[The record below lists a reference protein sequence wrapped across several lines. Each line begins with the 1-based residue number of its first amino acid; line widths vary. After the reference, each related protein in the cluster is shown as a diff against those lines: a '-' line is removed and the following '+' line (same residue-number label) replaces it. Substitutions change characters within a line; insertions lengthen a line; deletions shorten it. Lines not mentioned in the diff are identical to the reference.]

1 MSEHNLVPARIDGA
15 RRALAAARD
24 DFERLR
30 IRDDARALEAAA
42 AVLKRSDIQIGAA
55 RLVMEAERAIAAA
68 NPPITDRAGV
78 GGRGQKNSVPPGNGV
93 FPSVSPGTVRKLR
106 HTHSAL
112 SDEAFAAACDQAE
125 KRGEPVT
132 RSILRRAAARI
143 RRARAH
149 DHARPPL
156 GAPVPPPLEL
166 DLHHLPEP
174 RHRGRS
180 AVLFRADALDLLP
193 ALPEG
198 CADALVTDPPYSSA
212 VRGVPDERRR
222 NADYQR
228 ETATRPRYPEMAGN
242 HRDPEAYAAWWT
254 RWAEAA
260 RRLLRPGAPAAVF
273 TDWRQY
279 PLVAHAFQ
287 AAGFRWRGTA
297 VWDKGLRALPR
308 RGRFRQQAEFLLW
321 GSNGDLAAE
330 PAAPCLP
337 GVFPHPVDQGG
348 GKRHITGKPVALM
361 AALLALA
368 PPGAL
373 VLDPFAG
380 SGSTGVAALRT
391 GRRFL
396 GVEIVPEY
404 ADLAAER
411 LGAAATGPDG

>member
-30 IRDDARALEAAA
+30 VRDDARALVAAA
-42 AVLKRSDIQIGAA
+42 AILKRHDIQIGAA

-68 NPPITDRAGV
+68 NPPIPPDERSP
-78 GGRGQKNSVPPGNGV
+78 GRLGNTVPAGNGI
-93 FPSVSPGTVRKLR
+93 SRGAIRKIR
-106 HTHSAL
+106 GIHSAL

-242 HRDPEAYAAWWT
+242 HRDPDAYAAWWT
-254 RWAEAA
+254 RWAQAA

-411 LGAAATGPDG
+411 LTAAATGPDG

>member
-30 IRDDARALEAAA
+30 IRDDARALMAAA
-42 AVLKRSDIQIGAA
+42 AILKRNDIQIGAA

-68 NPPITDRAGV
+68 NPAPTPHESGARRGKGV
-78 GGRGQKNSVPPGNGV
+78 PRGNTLSASLIRK
-93 FPSVSPGTVRKLR
+93 VRMT
-106 HTHSAL
+106 HTPL
-112 SDEAFAAACDQAE
+112 SDEQFAAACDQAE

-132 RSILRRAAARI
+132 RSILRRVAARV
-143 RRARAH
+143 RRARAA
-149 DHARPPL
+149 DSARPPL

-166 DLHHLPEP
+166 DLDGLPEP
-174 RHRGRS
+174 LHRSRS
-180 AVLFRADALDLLP
+180 AALFRADALDLLP

-242 HRDPEAYAAWWT
+242 HRDPDAYAAWWT
-254 RWAEAA
+254 RWAQAA
-260 RRLLRPGAPAAVF
+260 RRALRPGAPAVIF

-308 RGRFRQQAEFLLW
+308 RGRFRQQAEFILW
-321 GSNGDLAAE
+321 GSNGDFAAE

-337 GVFPHPVDQGG
+337 GVFAQPVDQAG

-368 PPGAL
+368 PSGAL

-411 LGAAATGPDG
+411 LSAARTGPDG

>member
-1 MSEHNLVPARIDGA
+1 MSEHHLVPARIDGA

-30 IRDDARALEAAA
+30 IRDDARALVAAA
-42 AVLKRSDIQIGAA
+42 AILKRNDIQVSAA
-55 RLVMEAERAIAAA
+55 RLVMEAERAVAAA
-68 NPPITDRAGV
+68 NPPASPHESGSRRGKGVPVDNALSRGNLRAI
-78 GGRGQKNSVPPGNGV
+78 
-93 FPSVSPGTVRKLR
+93 R
-106 HTHSAL
+106 HAHAGL
-112 SDEAFAAACDQAE
+112 SDEEFVAACETAE
-125 KRGEPVT
+125 RRGEPLT
-132 RSILRRAAARI
+132 RSTLRRIAARI
-143 RRARAH
+143 RRARAA
-149 DHARPPL
+149 DNARPPL
-156 GAPVPPPLEL
+156 GAPVPPPLGL
-166 DLHHLPEP
+166 DLDGLPEP

-180 AVLFRADALDLLP
+180 AVLFQADALDLLP

-260 RRLLRPGAPAAVF
+260 RRLLRPGAPAIVF

-287 AAGFRWRGTA
+287 AAGFRWRGTV

-368 PPGAL
+368 PPGAM

-396 GVEIVPEY
+396 GVEIVPDY

-411 LGAAATGPDG
+411 LTAAGTGSGG